1 MLIMLFPRVLDLTMS
16 HLLGFRFELGRTFF
30 LLALIFLAILAPSC
44 GASGNN
50 SIPTPDDPVAAKGF
64 SLFKD
69 NCASCHS
76 LKPDTIIVGPSFVGL
91 ATKAS
96 TRMDGLGAR
105 EYIRLSIMKPDIYIV
120 DGFKNL
126 MPVNVVARFSDEE
139 IDSLISF
146 LLTLK

>member
-1 MLIMLFPRVLDLTMS
+1 MS
-16 HLLGFRFELGRTFF
+16 RLLGFSFESGHRF
-30 LLALIFLAILAPSC
+30 LLIALIFLVILATSC
-44 GASGNN
+44 GASGND
-50 SIPTPDDPVAAKGF
+50 SIPTPDDPVEAAGF
-64 SLFKD
+64 SLYQD

-76 LKPDTIIVGPSFVGL
+76 LKPDSIIVGPSFDGL
-91 ATKAS
+91 ATRAS
-96 TRMDGLGAR
+96 ARMDGLGAQ

-139 IDSLISF
+139 IDALISF